1 MKAKFNHLIRL
12 VLLLVVLTG
21 AVMSLNISAY
31 QPSGGS
37 LALVYLP
44 LALLGQ
50 AFILSLLLGLLLWPF
65 SLLPAGW
72 FNRLFALT
80 GGILVFLLAVDCWV
94 FSVYRFHI
102 NAFFIKMFFTD
113 LAGMGIGQGLLF
125 GGLAAL
131 MVTVGLMLG
140 LATLISRYRWLTRPM
155 RTFWVLLLATFV
167 GQGIHA
173 WGYAHNMKAI
183 ISLTHTIPWYTP
195 VTATTDIKQWGLFNE
210 ALLEENLNLDV
221 ANVTG
226 FRYPAQPLNCIAPTG
241 ATPSARP
248 NIVVAVLESW
258 RFDRMSAEVTPNIA
272 AIGDESLVFSNHLST
287 GTVTDKGM
295 FGLVYGVSPV
305 YFNTAVGAGR
315 ETTIIQATKALGYDH
330 WILANQDIEVN
341 KLDTLLFNGIEPIQS
356 LPKGAVYEGD
366 RQVVRQFEQLLTQ
379 KSAEQPFFSLMLF
392 NSSHFPYW
400 TPPDMD
406 LPFLPDERFAIS
418 KANDATDPTAYFNQY
433 SNSLY
438 YLDSLVGEV
447 RQSLIDQGEW
457 DNTILVITGDHGEE
471 FADQD
476 QVFWG
481 HGSNFSRYQ
490 TSVPLVIHWPGK
502 SASLEYR
509 TSHEDI
515 MPTLITEALGCDVA
529 LNSLSTGY
537 SLFDDSDRVLMV
549 ESYVNQAV
557 IVDDSVSE
565 ILPGFVLSYSL
576 DDIDQPTKASAASL
590 VGIQAIYDRFR

>member
-1 MKAKFNHLIRL
+1 MKAKFNHLIRM
-12 VLLLVVLTG
+12 VLLLVVATG
-21 AVMSLNISAY
+21 AVMSLNLSAY
-31 QPSGGS
+31 QQIGGS
-37 LALVYLP
+37 LALVYIP
-44 LALLGQ
+44 LALIGQ
-50 AFILSLLLGLLLWPF
+50 AFILSLLLGLVLWPF
-65 SLLPAGW
+65 SLLPASW

-80 GGILVFLLAVDCWV
+80 GGILVFLLVVDSWV

-113 LAGMGIGQGLLF
+113 PSGMGIGTGLLF
-125 GGLAAL
+125 AGLAGL
-131 MVTVGLMLG
+131 MVTVGLMLA
-140 LATLISRYRWLTRPM
+140 LATLIKRYRWLARPM
-155 RTFWVLLLATFV
+155 RIYMLLFLATLI

-183 ISLTHTIPWYTP
+183 ISLSHTIPWYTP
-195 VTATTDIKQWGLFNE
+195 LTATTDIKKFGLFNE
-210 ALLEENLNLDV
+210 ALLEENLNLAV
-221 ANVTG
+221 GNVSG
-226 FRYPAQPLNCIAPTG
+226 FRYPTEPLNCAAPAG
-241 ATPSARP
+241 SGSTPVP

-272 AIGDESLVFSNHLST
+272 AIGQDSLVFSNHLST

-305 YFNTAVGAGR
+305 YFNEAVGAGK
-315 ETTIIQATKALGYDH
+315 ETTIITATKALGYEH

-356 LPKGAVYEGD
+356 LPKGAVYDGD
-366 RQVVRQFEQLLTQ
+366 RLLVSQFKQLLTQ
-379 KSAEQPFFSLMLF
+379 HSAEQPFFSLMFF

-400 TPPDMD
+400 TPPELDS
-406 LPFLPDERFAIS
+406 PFQPAERFAIS
-418 KANDATDPTAYFNQY
+418 KANDSTDRTPYFNQY
-433 SNSLY
+433 SNSIH
-438 YLDSLVGEV
+438 YLDSLVGEI
-447 RQSLIDQGEW
+447 RQSLMDQGEW
-457 DNTILVITGDHGEE
+457 DNTILVVTGDHGEE
-471 FADQD
+471 FADQS

-490 TSVPLVIHWPGK
+490 ASVPLVIHWPGR
-502 SASLEYR
+502 AGQVDYR

-529 LNSLSTGY
+529 VASLSTGY
-537 SLFDDSDRVLMV
+537 SLFDDSDRVSMV

-557 IVDDSVSE
+557 IVGDSVSE
-565 ILPGFVLSYSL
+565 ILPGFVLSYRL
-576 DDIDQPTKASAASL
+576 DDIDQPAQASATSL